1 MIVNLLIIESPLSV
15 MTCFEMKV
23 NYFLIK
29 KKQKNKTLL
38 EQVNI
43 MCDKNQF
50 LFQI

>member
-29 KKQKNKTLL
+29 KKQKK
-38 EQVNI
+38 QNI
-43 MCDKNQF
+43 ARAS
-50 LFQI
+50 